1 MFLDYFYYLKEILPV
16 SITEFLTLLEA
27 LNKGLVKNMVEF
39 YYISRSLLCKNEHH
53 FDLYDIA
60 FANFFKDASIK
71 FPVEI
76 QQEIWD
82 WLNKNITIIQLPAI
96 VEKLFPNMSL
106 EELEEQ
112 FRKLLQEQDAEHNFG
127 DQWIGTQGQSNFG
140 NTGQNFEGIRIA
152 GEHGMNSAVKIAQ
165 KRMFQDYR
173 KDLVMNTRQIKIA
186 LKRLRKLN
194 EIGKRDEL
202 DLKKTIDETG
212 RNGGDIELIFRK
224 RRKNDVKL
232 LLLMDV
238 GGTMD
243 PFIHQVNLLFSAA
256 NNLSHWKDFKF
267 YYFHNCIYN
276 YLYDDAKRSTD
287 RAIEF
292 DDFLKKYDSSW
303 IVIVIGDQSMWRSE
317 LVNPHGAIYDD
328 ASNKKSGIYYIGEI
342 ANHFKKNAIWL
353 NPEPVSPEWMTWT
366 KLKISKI
373 IPTFHLSIKGIEE
386 AMDYLRT
393 GGKNH
398 YTTVDHLKD
407 VILALY

>member
-1 MFLDYFYYLKEILPV
+1 M
-16 SITEFLTLLEA
+16 
-27 LNKGLVKNMVEF
+27 
-39 YYISRSLLCKNEHH
+39 
-53 FDLYDIA
+53 
-60 FANFFKDASIK
+60 
-71 FPVEI
+71 
-76 QQEIWD
+76 
-82 WLNKNITIIQLPAI
+82 
-96 VEKLFPNMSL
+96 
-106 EELEEQ
+106 
-112 FRKLLQEQDAEHNFG
+112 
-127 DQWIGTQGQSNFG
+127 
-140 NTGQNFEGIRIA
+140 
-152 GEHGMNSAVKIAQ
+152 
-165 KRMFQDYR
+165 
-173 KDLVMNTRQIKIA
+173 
-186 LKRLRKLN
+186 
-194 EIGKRDEL
+194 
-202 DLKKTIDETG
+202 
-212 RNGGDIELIFRK
+212 
-224 RRKNDVKL
+224 
-232 LLLMDV
+232 
-238 GGTMD
+238 
-243 PFIHQVNLLFSAA
+243 
-256 NNLSHWKDFKF
+256 
-267 YYFHNCIYN
+267 
-276 YLYDDAKRSTD
+276 YDDAKRSTD